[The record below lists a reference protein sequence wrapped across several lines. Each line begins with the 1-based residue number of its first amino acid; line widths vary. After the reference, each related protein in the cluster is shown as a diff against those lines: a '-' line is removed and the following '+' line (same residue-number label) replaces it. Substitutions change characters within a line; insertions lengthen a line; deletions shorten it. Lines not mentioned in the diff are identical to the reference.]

1 MYSESKSLGIVVSLG
16 KVPKCVR
23 GEGACEVRDGRET
36 LLSLFTWCK
45 QERREYPAG
54 ARSMCRAGL
63 GMLLPGSAAVG
74 ATAEDAPQLLLLQE
88 FAASFQTMQAANCS
102 RPHAAA

>member
-1 MYSESKSLGIVVSLG
+1 
-16 KVPKCVR
+16 
-23 GEGACEVRDGRET
+23 
-36 LLSLFTWCK
+36 
-45 QERREYPAG
+45 
-54 ARSMCRAGL
+54 MCRAGL

-74 ATAEDAPQLLLLQE
+74 AAAEDAPQLLLLQE